1 MYVIIMV
8 TPVVDEVNVDD
19 LLEDL
24 DEKKSYLKII
34 MTHLPLSRMPDDEKQ
49 MWTAMIPH
57 MEPRHLA
64 KLADVLQ
71 REVDAL
77 TDLYLQGLGK
87 K

>member
-1 MYVIIMV
+1 MV
-8 TPVVDEVNVDD
+8 TPIIDEVSVDD

-34 MTHLPLSRMPDDEKQ
+34 MTHLPLSRMPEDEKQ

-57 MEPRHLA
+57 MEARHLA
-64 KLADVLQ
+64 KLADILQ
-71 REVDAL
+71 REVNAF
-77 TDLYLQGLGK
+77 TDLYLQWIAK

>member
-1 MYVIIMV
+1 MVEPII
-8 TPVVDEVNVDD
+8 DELNVDD

-24 DEKKSYLKII
+24 DEKKSYLKLI
-34 MTHLPLSRMPDDEKQ
+34 MTYLPLSRMPEDEKQ
-49 MWTAMIPH
+49 MWTGMIPY

-71 REVDAL
+71 REVDAF

>member
-1 MYVIIMV
+1 MVEPII
-8 TPVVDEVNVDD
+8 DEVSVDD

-24 DEKKSYLKII
+24 EEKKSYLKVI
-34 MTHLPLSRMPDDEKQ
+34 MTYLPLSRMPDDEKQ
-49 MWTAMIPH
+49 MWTAMIPQ

-71 REVDAL
+71 REVDAF
-77 TDLYLQGLGK
+77 TDLYLQWMGK